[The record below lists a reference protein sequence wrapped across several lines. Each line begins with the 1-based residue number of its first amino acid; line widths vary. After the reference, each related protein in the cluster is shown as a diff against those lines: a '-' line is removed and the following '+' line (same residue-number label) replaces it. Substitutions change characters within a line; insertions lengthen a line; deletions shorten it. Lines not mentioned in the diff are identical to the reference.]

1 MTTPDNN
8 SDSDAILMNELR
20 INDEKLTKEMFDAVL
35 NPKEILNV
43 LTKKLKLYNET
54 EAALKESRNKLI
66 VGFMKVAIENR
77 MMITQIK
84 KDMDLQVGE
93 LTKRVEQLEGE
104 GSAPPESEKVNRN

>member
-1 MTTPDNN
+1 MTTQGNN
-8 SDSDAILMNELR
+8 SDDADAILMNELR
-20 INDEKLTKEMFDAVL
+20 INDEKLTKEMFDVVL

-66 VGFMKVAIENR
+66 VGFMKVAVENR

-84 KDMDLQVGE
+84 KDMDD
-93 LTKRVEQLEGE
+93 RVKEITTRLDRLEVRE
-104 GSAPPESEKVNRN
+104 RHT